1 MKTTYGLPLTQRTRL
16 SLTLVGALVAVLAM
30 SGCGF
35 VQKQTSNAW
44 SVSYEVTVVGEELN
58 RLDAVSYLEAP
69 SRGEDSET
77 VDAGT
82 VATSNLADD
91 ASKAVWSTTAMV
103 TATQDSQ
110 VTATPGPGTTAS
122 CRILLDGTRE
132 IASETAA
139 RGEAV
144 TCTAATPEF
153 PARD

>member
-1 MKTTYGLPLTQRTRL
+1 M
-16 SLTLVGALVAVLAM
+16 
-30 SGCGF
+30 
-35 VQKQTSNAW
+35 
-44 SVSYEVTVVGEELN
+44 
-58 RLDAVSYLEAP
+58 
-69 SRGEDSET
+69 
-77 VDAGT
+77 DAGT

-110 VTATPGPGTTAS
+110 ITATPGPGATAS

-144 TCTAATPEF
+144 TCAAATPEF
-153 PARD
+153 PTRN